1 MASQVKVKYED
12 DNGTIYSLRM
22 SPDFAAQAGT
32 EPTGGV
38 STDVK
43 PKISKT
49 NREHGI
55 RPRGVRLGRTIG
67 TAPDTFTRYTF
78 LPVLT
83 QTEFNSAAYAIG
95 ATITIGTTAWEVV
108 SKQGE
113 DF

>member
-12 DNGTIYSLRM
+12 DNGDIYLMRM
-22 SPDFAAQAGT
+22 SPDFAAEAGN
-32 EPTGGV
+32 EPAGGV
-38 STDVK
+38 TTDVK

-55 RPRGVRLGRTIG
+55 RPRGVRLARTLG

-83 QTEFNSAAYAIG
+83 QVQFLSPAYALG
-95 ATITIGTTAWEVV
+95 ASITIGTTAWTVV